1 MKALAV
7 TIRAFW
13 VAVGLCCSAVS
24 AVAQSQPASV
34 SGSVAVAPVAGDNSA
49 SRLEALRNAMI
60 DQALDAPV
68 QISSNAWLDESGRLR
83 HVSRFFSE
91 VRARAAADLIASSE
105 SAAEA
110 RATAALAAPD
120 QSAAQ
125 SAKSATEGRIG
136 RTAADIRPEGGG
148 AVPGRSSAESSLPG
162 ESPAKQVE
170 GPECRQDRTGLLR
183 AASLRFDVSPDDGR
197 RGNAV
202 LHDLRTLIQDSLARE
217 SGRGGLTITTLDQTG
232 VDSYSRLITFTGQ
245 HDSPYRIMISIH
257 SPLAESEPQGR
268 GVQPGQTYLAL
279 SLAGARRTLAELEQ
293 PATPAMPDRQVE
305 VELALIEVSGERTL
319 LRHRLPIL
327 IPGSSPTHNYPRLP
341 DSTAADIRLAVLSW
355 WSEAVSQLRCE
366 PILVQANPVG
376 ASVVSIP
383 VGGRAGIRI
392 GDRWMIADR
401 AKIPAR
407 VLEQGSI
414 DRIMM
419 AEVIAVGQYR
429 STLRLTAESA
439 ASPVRP
445 GLERGVPWFATPL

>member
-1 MKALAV
+1 MRALTL
-7 TIRAFW
+7 TIRACG
-13 VAVGLCCSAVS
+13 VAIALGCSAIS
-24 AVAQSQPASV
+24 AVAQTQPASAPG
-34 SGSVAVAPVAGDNSA
+34 SGPANPVGVDGSA
-49 SRLEALRNAMI
+49 SRLETLRNALI

-91 VRARAAADLIASSE
+91 VRARAVADLIVSSE

-110 RATAALAAPD
+110 RATAVV
-120 QSAAQ
+120 
-125 SAKSATEGRIG
+125 
-136 RTAADIRPEGGG
+136 TASDRPPP
-148 AVPGRSSAESSLPG
+148 ASS
-162 ESPAKQVE
+162 SPAELPVQKVE
-170 GPECRQDRTGLLR
+170 GPDCRQDRTGLLR
-183 AASLRFDVSPDDGR
+183 AASLRFDVSPSDGR

-202 LHDLRTLIQDSLARE
+202 LHDIQSLIQESLARE

-232 VDSYSRLITFTGQ
+232 GDSYSRLITFTGQ
-245 HDSPYRIMISIH
+245 HDSPYRIVVSIH
-257 SPLAESEPQGR
+257 SPLVETEPQGR
-268 GVQPGQTYLAL
+268 GVQPGQTYIAL

-305 VELALIEVSGERTL
+305 VELAGVEVSGERTL
-319 LRHRLPIL
+319 LRHRLPIF

-341 DSTAADIRLAVLSW
+341 DSTASGIRLAVLGW

-401 AKIPAR
+401 AKIPTR
-407 VLEQGSI
+407 ILEQGSI
-414 DRIMM
+414 DRIIM
-419 AEVIAVGQYR
+419 AEVISVGQFR

>member
-1 MKALAV
+1 MRALAT
-7 TIRAFW
+7 TIRSCW
-13 VAVGLCCSAVS
+13 VALCLGCSVVS
-24 AVAQSQPASV
+24 AVAQSQPESAA
-34 SGSVAVAPVAGDNSA
+34 GSTAGGPAGADSSA
-49 SRLEALRNAMI
+49 SRLEALRHAMI

-120 QSAAQ
+120 RGTAETV
-125 SAKSATEGRIG
+125 KPPIEGRAA
-136 RTAADIRPEGGG
+136 RTASDGRSEVVG
-148 AVPGRSSAESSLPG
+148 AVPARSSPESTLPP

-170 GPECRQDRTGLLR
+170 GPECRPDRTGLLR

-202 LHDLRTLIQDSLARE
+202 LHDLRALIQDSFARE
-217 SGRGGLTITTLDQTG
+217 SGRGGLTITTLDQSG
-232 VDSYSRLITFTGQ
+232 ADSYSRLITSTGQ
-245 HDSPYRIMISIH
+245 HDSPYRIMVSIH
-257 SPLAESEPQGR
+257 SPLVESEPQGR
-268 GVQPGQTYLAL
+268 GVQPGQTYIAL
-279 SLAGARRTLAELEQ
+279 SLAGARRVLAELEQ
-293 PATPAMPDRQVE
+293 PAAPAMPDRQVE
-305 VELALIEVSGERTL
+305 VELALVEVSAGRTL
-319 LRHRLPIL
+319 LRHRLPIF

-341 DSTAADIRLAVLSW
+341 DSTAGDIRLAVLGW
-355 WSEAVSQLRCE
+355 WSEAVSHLRCE

-419 AEVIAVGQYR
+419 AEVIAVGQHR

>member
-1 MKALAV
+1 MRALTL
-7 TIRAFW
+7 TIRACG
-13 VAVGLCCSAVS
+13 VAIALGCSAIS
-24 AVAQSQPASV
+24 AVAQTQPASAP
-34 SGSVAVAPVAGDNSA
+34 GSVPANPVGVDGSA
-49 SRLEALRNAMI
+49 SRLETLRNALI

-110 RATAALAAPD
+110 RATAVVAASD
-120 QSAAQ
+120 
-125 SAKSATEGRIG
+125 
-136 RTAADIRPEGGG
+136 RPPP
-148 AVPGRSSAESSLPG
+148 ASS
-162 ESPAKQVE
+162 SPAELPVLKVE
-170 GPECRQDRTGLLR
+170 GPDCRQDRTGLLR
-183 AASLRFDVSPDDGR
+183 AASLRFDVSPSDGR

-202 LHDLRTLIQDSLARE
+202 LHDLQSLIQESLARE

-232 VDSYSRLITFTGQ
+232 GDSYSRLITFTGQ
-245 HDSPYRIMISIH
+245 HDSPYRIVVSIH
-257 SPLAESEPQGR
+257 SPLVETEPQGR
-268 GVQPGQTYLAL
+268 GVQPGQTYIAL

-305 VELALIEVSGERTL
+305 VELALVEVSGERTL
-319 LRHRLPIL
+319 LRHRLPIF

-341 DSTAADIRLAVLSW
+341 DSTASGIRLAVLGW

-419 AEVIAVGQYR
+419 AEVIAVGQFR
-429 STLRLTAESA
+429 STLRLTTESA